1 MAENSTNRQQEFSC
15 FKEAVCVNAQR
26 IYDSCSDKDCLED
39 LQVYFSDQ
47 TQPIIN
53 KAVSVK
59 TKKVKILCVNVD
71 VEAVPF
77 NKGFYS
83 VDMTFY
89 FLVEVAAAMTPG
101 GAPVTVCGIA
111 TFNKKVILYGSE
123 ANSKYF
129 SSRSCGNGC
138 CVSEDAAALPEAVVQ
153 TVDPVVLASR
163 FCECAEKNCCPGFC
177 IPHCSC
183 QCCELCG
190 DFEDVP
196 ASRELYITIG
206 LFTIVQLQRPVA
218 MMIPAYDFCIPD
230 KESEFSTGDPCEM
243 FRKIQFPMADF
254 FPTRLNDLD
263 ND

>member
-1 MAENSTNRQQEFSC
+1 MAENNTCNTSRPEYSC
-15 FKEAVCVNAQR
+15 FKEAVCINGQR

-47 TQPIIN
+47 AQPIIDR
-53 KAVSVK
+53 AASIK
-59 TKKVKILCVNVD
+59 TRKVKILCVNVD
-71 VEAVPF
+71 VEEVPF

-83 VDMTFY
+83 VDMVFY
-89 FLVEVAAAMTPG
+89 FLVEVTATMSPG
-101 GAPVTVCGIA
+101 SAPVTVCGIA

-123 ANSKYF
+123 ASSKNF
-129 SSRSCGNGC
+129 SSRRNNCSCRG
-138 CVSEDAAALPEAVVQ
+138 EEAAALPEAIVQ

-163 FCECAEKNCCPGFC
+163 FCECPEKSHCPGFC
-177 IPHCSC
+177 VPHCC
-183 QCCELCG
+183 EPCCCELNGC
-190 DFEDVP
+190 FEEVK

-243 FRKIQFPMADF
+243 FRRIDFPMSDF
-254 FPTRLNDLD
+254 FPGGVETE
-263 ND
+263 

>member
-1 MAENSTNRQQEFSC
+1 MAENTCSNTPYNC

-47 TQPIIN
+47 AQPIIDR
-53 KAVSVK
+53 ASAIK
-59 TKKVKILCVNVD
+59 TRKVKILCVNVD
-71 VEAVPF
+71 VEEVPF

-83 VDMTFY
+83 VDMSFY
-89 FLVEVAAAMTPG
+89 FLVEVAASMSPG
-101 GAPVTVCGIA
+101 TAPVTVCGIA

-123 ANSKYF
+123 AGSKSF
-129 SSRSCGNGC
+129 SSRSNNCRCGGC
-138 CVSEDAAALPEAVVQ
+138 CGEEAAALPEAVVQ

-163 FCECAEKNCCPGFC
+163 FCECPEKSHCPGFC
-177 IPHCSC
+177 VPHCC
-183 QCCELCG
+183 EPCCELKG
-190 DFEDVP
+190 SYEGVS

-243 FRKIQFPMADF
+243 FRKIDFPMSDF
-254 FPTRLNDLD
+254 FPVRAADTE
-263 ND
+263 